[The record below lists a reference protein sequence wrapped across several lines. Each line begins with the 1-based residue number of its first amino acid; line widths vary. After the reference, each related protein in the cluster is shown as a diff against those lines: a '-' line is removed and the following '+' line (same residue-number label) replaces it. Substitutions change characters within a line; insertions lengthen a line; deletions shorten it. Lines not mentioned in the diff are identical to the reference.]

1 MLLDFQEQVGEACAE
16 ESNEEEAQFVNFATC
31 GCVPTLGAGAGAA
44 AVGEPLG
51 AEADEEP
58 GSELEA
64 VSMDEGEPL
73 LLEVESLPAGE
84 ILGGREHQLVLASKV
99 CTFASTGSNFTEQH
113 WYYCNSCGLTQ
124 SEGCCSI
131 CVSACHEGHVV
142 SYSHRSRFFCDCG
155 AGTVAARGITCIA
168 LTPRALPPQ
177 PERQPHAC
185 HGGFRTPAHSWRKC
199 RTCSARR
206 SSMPRTSSSGT

>member
-1 MLLDFQEQVGEACAE
+1 LLLDFQEQVGEACAE

-31 GCVPTLGAGAGAA
+31 GCVPNFGAGAGAA